1 MIDETKR
8 QHADRRTEL
17 AAEASRLLAGDEKRM
32 RVQLEE
38 WAPYDIAH
46 LYPGLTIRERSL
58 LLGALETEA
67 LADVIS
73 ELDTDSQLE
82 ALQLVGA
89 ARAAEV
95 LNRMEND
102 DAADMLADVP
112 DEAKEYLLSLM
123 TRDESDMVR
132 KLMAYGPETAGGLMT
147 NRYVWFRER
156 YTVREA
162 VEKVKAFAELTKHV
176 HYFYVVDEEK
186 RLKGSLTYRDLVL
199 AREDQRVADL
209 MQEKV
214 VSVPVD
220 MDQEEVAMLF
230 EDYDLLSVPVV
241 DRENR
246 LIGIV
251 TVDDVID
258 VLREE
263 ANEDINKLSASDK
276 TIDFRTAPL
285 TAARRRLPWLLML
298 LVLGLVSGG
307 IISRFERTLD
317 QVVAL
322 TFFMPMIAGMT
333 GNTGTQSLAVVV
345 RGLTAQKQIG
355 RTTIVQLLWR
365 ELSVGLLIGA
375 VCGTGIAVVAGWWQA
390 SAVFGLVVG
399 ISLFLTIIIG
409 TMAGTVIPLLLHRL
423 KVDPAVASGPLITT
437 LNDLFSLTVYFSTA
451 TVFLS
456 YLT

>member
-32 RVQLEE
+32 RAQLEE

-355 RTTIVQLLWR
+355 RTTIVRLLWR

>member
-355 RTTIVQLLWR
+355 RTTIVRLLWR